1 MKVLVVDDE
10 PLVRRSLQKVFE
22 KAGHEVVVAE
32 DGLQGVEKWKSCQP
46 EAVVI
51 DVLMPGHTGPEV
63 ISEVKPDKSVSI
75 VLISAYSGE
84 YSRDSVKQ
92 LGADLFIAKPFDN
105 IQEIVVAVEN
115 LVESKRN

>member
-1 MKVLVVDDE
+1 MKILVVDDE
-10 PLVRRSLQKVFE
+10 PLVRRSLQKVFQ

-32 DGLQGVEKWKSCQP
+32 DGLQGVEKWREYKP

-63 ISEVKPDKSVSI
+63 ISEVKPSEKISI

-84 YSRDSVKQ
+84 YNPDSVKQ
-92 LGADLFIAKPFDN
+92 LGADLFIAKPFDD
-105 IQEIVVAVEN
+105 IQDIVEAVER
-115 LVESKRN
+115 LVESKKV